1 MIEIKSITSVS
12 QFTEEIQH
20 LVSSSNISYMDAIVG
35 WCENKNVDIETAIPL
50 VRKSQVIKAKL
61 ESEAIELNL
70 FNKSAKLPI

>member
-1 MIEIKSITSVS
+1 
-12 QFTEEIQH
+12 
-20 LVSSSNISYMDAIVG
+20 MDAIVG